1 MENYSI
7 FNHFVGLANAEMV
20 LVPECRSISAPDM
33 PGFTCGSDPDL
44 RNGTKIVVRG
54 VPETHNKNDN
64 RQVKLLKSDQYTDLS
79 TALDGQSECPNH
91 EDNYC
96 ATIDHFNDGCAS
108 TKVVD
113 GFAVFSDPFHQPGCE
128 PNVTDI
134 VSNDSLMEEYKL
146 YLGYDDLIDSD
157 LGLKFDSHKVYEI
170 SCKIAKI
177 GSVDDEVVVEQVGG
191 HVDHEDSIKTNFYI
205 EKYFGNERRP
215 MNDTEII
222 PFSPNA
228 DPSDRFHFKIW
239 SDHPEEY
246 VHLETC
252 SLSLSDGSFDK
263 EFINDGCVLFPSYFG
278 NEDRESRANE
288 DWFSMRPLLKIGS
301 CKSTWQIDCT
311 VSSCKRGL
319 DDTSPVYEK
328 FCKPDDECAD
338 RYTAPF
344 LATNARRRRSTSV
357 ADNSTPD
364 EAHVKSNLVHP
375 CFYVDE
381 QNTQYCVDIQTCW
394 TLQQCA
400 AAFPNDFP
408 QVSFPESDPESDLE
422 LHQIMEEFEA
432 AVQEHIQKKLT
443 ENQAV
448 AHGHIMASIRDN
460 ANRVLDSKQT
470 FEDAVEEII
479 RLINTL

>member
-1 MENYSI
+1 
-7 FNHFVGLANAEMV
+7 MV
-20 LVPECRSISAPDM
+20 LVPECRKIDAPDM
-33 PGFTCGSDPDL
+33 PGFTCGSDPSL
-44 RNGTKIVVRG
+44 EAGTKIVVRG
-54 VPETHNKNDN
+54 VPETHNQNGG
-64 RQVKLLKSDQYTDLS
+64 RRVKLLKSDQYTDLS

-91 EDNYC
+91 QDNYC
-96 ATIDHFNDGCAS
+96 ATINHFHNGCDS
-108 TKVVD
+108 TNVDDVNVD
-113 GFAVFSDPFHQPGCE
+113 GFAVFSNPFHQPGCE
-128 PNVTDI
+128 PNITEI

-146 YLGYDDLIDSD
+146 YLGYDDLIDSFF
-157 LGLKFDSHKVYEI
+157 GVKVHSHKVYEI

-177 GSVDDEVVVEQVGG
+177 GSVNDEAAVEQVGG
-191 HVDHEDSIKTNFYI
+191 HIDEEDIIETDFYI
-205 EKYFGNERRP
+205 KKYFGNESTKRP
-215 MNDTEII
+215 LNDTEVI

-228 DPSDRFHFKIW
+228 NPNDRFYFKIG
-239 SDHPEEY
+239 SDHSEEY

-263 EFINDGCVLFPSYFG
+263 EFINDGCVLFPSYFA
-278 NEDRESRANE
+278 NKERKLRTNE

-319 DDTSPVYEK
+319 DDTSPVYQN
-328 FCKPDDECAD
+328 FCKPDDQCAD
-338 RYTAPF
+338 RYTTT
-344 LATNARRRRSTSV
+344 LLGTNTRRRRSTSV
-357 ADNSTPD
+357 ADNSIPA

-375 CFYVDE
+375 CFHVNE
-381 QNTQYCVDIQTCW
+381 ETPQYCVDIQTCW

-408 QVSFPESDPESDLE
+408 HVSFPEPDPKSDLE

-448 AHGHIMASIRDN
+448 ARDHIMASIRDN